1 MPRRRLPM
9 PTASPTTQGQSVTIN
24 VLANDFD
31 PNGLKMYVDGVTQ
44 TIQGTVKDNG
54 DGTLTYTPEADF
66 VGSET
71 FKCWV
76 TDHNGKF
83 TQQYVTVTV
92 NADPGSNG
100 NQAPLVTA
108 SNVIMSNNQSVA
120 ASLLFTAT
128 DPDGDTITT
137 YALKDVTGNGH
148 FVVNGVSQATNV
160 EIDLTATQLAQT
172 TYQAGAA
179 GSDQI
184 SIRASDGTLWSAWQ
198 SSTVA
203 VDRAPVVTAQN
214 KTLVHNQTVA
224 ASSLFTAADPD
235 GNTIT
240 TYALKDVTGNGHFV
254 VNGVTQATN
263 VEIDLTAAQ
272 LAQTTYVA
280 GSATDQLSVRASDG
294 MYWSA
299 WQGVTATVARQ
310 IKRRS
315 SPR

>member
-1 MPRRRLPM
+1 M
-9 PTASPTTQGQSVTIN
+9 TQGQSVTIN

-44 TIQGTVKDNG
+44 TVQGTVKDNG
-54 DGTLTYTPEADF
+54 DGTLTYTPEDDF

-108 SNVIMSNNQSVA
+108 SNIVMSNNQTVA
-120 ASLLFTAT
+120 ASSLFTAT

-148 FVVNGVSQATNV
+148 FVVNGVAQATNV
-160 EIDLTATQLAQT
+160 EIDLTAAQLAQT
-172 TYQAGAA
+172 TYQAGS

-198 SSTVA
+198 TATVTA
-203 VDRAPVVTAQN
+203 PVDQAPVVTASN
-214 KTLVHNQTVA
+214 KTVTHNQSIA

-235 GNTIT
+235 GDTIT

-254 VNGVTQATN
+254 VNGVVQATN

-294 MYWSA
+294 TVWGA
-299 WQGVTATVARQ
+299 WQSVTATVLGGSGAGRHRV
-310 IKRRS
+310 KHDGEA
-315 SPR
+315 